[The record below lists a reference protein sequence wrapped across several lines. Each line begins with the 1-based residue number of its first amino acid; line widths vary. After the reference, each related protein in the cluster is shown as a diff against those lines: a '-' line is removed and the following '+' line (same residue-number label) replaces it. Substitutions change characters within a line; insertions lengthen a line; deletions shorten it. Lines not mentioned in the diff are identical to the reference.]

1 MYGLD
6 EYGAL
11 RQLPEEVRQE
21 IALTRL
27 EEVARAKRQTR
38 PYVVRDLS

>member
-27 EEVARAKRQTR
+27 EEVARSAKRGSMW
-38 PYVVRDLS
+38 YGI